1 MALRQSNTKCP
12 QTYIGPKDN
21 AFIPPAMPVI
31 KNTAIASNMHR
42 NIDNING
49 YRMLE
54 TKTDENAF
62 NQPSEKERK
71 QAGTQAHKPDE
82 LDGL

>member
-1 MALRQSNTKCP
+1 MTMP
-12 QTYIGPKDN
+12 
-21 AFIPPAMPVI
+21 MPVI
-31 KNTAIASNMHR
+31 KNTTIASNMHR

-49 YRMLE
+49 YRMLKQ
-54 TKTDENAF
+54 KTDENAF

-71 QAGTQAHKPDE
+71 QATSTPAHKPDE